1 LSPFPVDFL
10 KFLLNLGKHPLADQ
24 KDFPTWNFQR
34 WGANISL
41 HSFTN
46 VLLKRPT
53 RLQEKKKKITRA
65 FLFWP
70 QNFLSLQISDCTAP
84 WSTKDKI
91 LKVLNAFCSTCS
103 PGDLRTYSVLKIMGI
118 FWNK

>member
-53 RLQEKKKKITRA
+53 RLQEKKKK
-65 FLFWP
+65 
-70 QNFLSLQISDCTAP
+70 NH
-84 WSTKDKI
+84 K
-91 LKVLNAFCSTCS
+91 
-103 PGDLRTYSVLKIMGI
+103 GI
-118 FWNK
+118 FVLATKLSFSPD